1 MQKKSF
7 FKKLIT
13 ELSHRTNDGI
23 PNLSKKE
30 HLIILSEILA
40 EMGLSEME
48 SELIQNLTE
57 GPAEDEK
64 YTHIGGGTYVK
75 KGEET
80 KPAAQKFN
88 KDDSGKYNVISQ
100 VEYEKQKAKAGEEGG
115 PTNNPNAKPKQDTPQ
130 PSGNSPQGGEQPKE
144 EPPKGTSLQT
154 PETQARYKKEA
165 EAATNSNQTTD
176 TTGQPQINKEDN
188 VTLKRV
194 KEQIDKNST
203 TFSDEQKKIAN
214 DCYELTQKLF
224 DESISEDEKA
234 AIAIELRDKYKIT
247 TNASGSKY
255 YINALGGKRKI
266 FGNGT
271 ASTEKLVT
279 QLKKYTQLDQVDF
292 SGLKKNLTAAAK
304 PDLGKENEV
313 KPKDDARIKDLFRS
327 SPVLSR
333 IRESVHGIFAP
344 KDSEGNIV
352 FPSNKHPRAY
362 LKQSFE
368 NPALNKTIE
377 LAQGYADK
385 GQISQEYVD
394 ALKSHQKRLAGILGV
409 YEVPSEEAASAIA
422 DSYNDLMVDLHNA
435 DPEAA
440 SAVMKQLAENRL
452 YEESLAKGDEVY
464 LPSNGTFP
472 GGDMIRVGGTD
483 GDIETVSLVS
493 CKFGKE
499 GRIYGCPANMKAVT
513 QLHPDESKRDTFG
526 QYVGE
531 KGYTMM
537 IKDDLIKGETKE
549 ETTKKTQD
557 LLKKSLSNQGL
568 QEVFEGDELGELA
581 TICSDYYYKLNELRN
596 KLEIE
601 LGNVSADTFWGE
613 YQKELSKFKK
623 EFQQKIQKI
632 VTPEKLEKIVGK
644 NNVANFKTRMTPDV
658 FLAGVLLT
666 ENIRTS
672 GGYGLS
678 HNKQYYDENGTPVS
692 KTDKG
697 TDNPDDYSLTIRN
710 ERTAGRNGGGIQ
722 MSYTGDGERPNGELL
737 PIES

>member
-1 MQKKSF
+1 MQKKNF
-7 FKKLIT
+7 IQKLLR
-13 ELSHRTNDGI
+13 ELSYRSKEGYPI
-23 PNLSKKE
+23 LSKKE
-30 HLIILSEILA
+30 HIEIISDILT
-40 EMGLSEME
+40 EWGLNELQT
-48 SELIQNLTE
+48 ELIKNLTE
-57 GPAEDEK
+57 ASEDDK
-64 YTHIGGGTYVK
+64 YTHVGQGYYVV
-75 KGEET
+75 KGQEDNEDS
-80 KPAAQKFN
+80 QKFT
-88 KDDSGKYNVISQ
+88 KDDNGKYSVVSAS
-100 VEYEKQKAKAGEEGG
+100 EYEKQKAKAGEEGG
-115 PTNNPNAKPKQDTPQ
+115 PTNNPNAEPKQDVPQ
-130 PSGNSPQGGEQPKE
+130 GGGEQPQQ

-165 EAATNSNQTTD
+165 EAATQSNEPAPKK
-176 TTGQPQINKEDN
+176 GQPQISKEN
-188 VTLKRV
+188 GITLKRV
-194 KEQIDKNST
+194 KEQIDKNSIT
-203 TFSDEQKKIAN
+203 LSDEQKKTAN
-214 DCYELTQKLF
+214 DCYELTEKLF
-224 DESISEDEKA
+224 DETISDDEKGT
-234 AIAIELRDKYKIT
+234 IANELRDKYKIT

-255 YINALGGKRKI
+255 YINVLGGKRKI
-266 FGNGT
+266 FGDGT
-271 ASTEKLVT
+271 TSTEKLVN

-304 PDLGKENEV
+304 PDLGKANEV
-313 KPKDDARIKDLFRS
+313 KPKDDDRIKQLFDS

-344 KDSEGNIV
+344 KDGDGNTI
-352 FPSNKHPRAY
+352 FPSNQHSRAY

-368 NPALNKTIE
+368 NPALINTLK
-377 LAQGYADK
+377 LAQEYADK

-394 ALKSHQKRLAGILGV
+394 ALKQHQNRLAGILGV
-409 YEVPSEEAASAIA
+409 YEVPGEEAASAIA
-422 DSYNDLMVDLHNA
+422 DSYNDLMVDLNNA
-435 DPEAA
+435 DSEAA

-452 YEESLAKGDEVY
+452 YEEALARGEEVY
-464 LPSNGTFP
+464 LPSNGSFP

-483 GDIETVSLVS
+483 GDVETVSLVS

-513 QLHPDESKRDTFG
+513 QLHPDESKRDLFG

-537 IKDDLIKGETKE
+537 IKDDLIAGETKE

-557 LLKKSLSNQGL
+557 LIKKSLMNQNL
-568 QEVFEGDELGELA
+568 SDVFDESETKEIA
-581 TICSDYYYKLNELRN
+581 DVCSEYYYKLNELRN

-623 EFQQKIQKI
+623 EYAQRIQKI
-632 VTPEKLEKIVGK
+632 VTAEKLEKIVGK
-644 NNVANFKTRMTPDV
+644 NNVPNFKTRMTPDV

-678 HNKQYYDENGTPVS
+678 HNKQYYDENKTPVS

-722 MSYTGDGERPNGELL
+722 MSFTGDGERPNGEIL
-737 PIES
+737 PLES

>member
-1 MQKKSF
+1 MQKKF
-7 FKKLIT
+7 ITKLLR
-13 ELSHRTNDGI
+13 ELSYRSKEGYPI
-23 PNLSKKE
+23 LSKKE
-30 HLIILSEILA
+30 HISIISDILTEWGMSEIQ
-40 EMGLSEME
+40 
-48 SELIQNLTE
+48 SELIKNLTE
-57 GPAEDEK
+57 ASDDEN
-64 YTHIGGGTYVK
+64 YTHVGQGYYVK
-75 KGEET
+75 KGQEE
-80 KPAAQKFN
+80 KEDAQKFT
-88 KDDSGKYNVISQ
+88 KDDSGKYNVVSQ
-100 VEYEKQKAKAGEEGG
+100 DEYEKQKNKAGEEGG
-115 PTNNPNAKPKQDTPQ
+115 PKNNPNAEPKQDTP
-130 PSGNSPQGGEQPKE
+130 PQGEQPQQ

-165 EAATNSNQTTD
+165 DAATQSNEPTPKK
-176 TTGQPQINKEDN
+176 GQSQISKEDG

-194 KEQIDKNST
+194 KEQINKNSVT
-203 TFSDEQKKIAN
+203 LSDEQKKIAN
-214 DCYELTQKLF
+214 DCYELTEKLF
-224 DESISEDEKA
+224 DETISDDEKST
-234 AIAIELRDKYKIT
+234 IANELRDKYKIT

-255 YINALGGKRKI
+255 YINVLGGKRKI
-266 FGNGT
+266 FGDGT
-271 ASTEKLVT
+271 TSTEKLVN
-279 QLKKYTQLDQVDF
+279 QLRKYTQLDQVDF

-304 PDLGKENEV
+304 PDLGKANEV
-313 KPKDDARIKDLFRS
+313 KPKDDDRVKQLFNS

-333 IRESVHGIFAP
+333 IRESVHGVFAP
-344 KDSEGNIV
+344 KDGDGNTL
-352 FPSNKHPRAY
+352 FPSNKHSRAY

-368 NPALNKTIE
+368 NPALVNTLK
-377 LAQGYADK
+377 LAQEYADK

-394 ALKSHQKRLAGILGV
+394 ALKSHQNRLAGILGV

-422 DSYNDLMVDLHNA
+422 DSYNDLMVDLNNA
-435 DPEAA
+435 DSEAA

-452 YEESLAKGDEVY
+452 YEEALARGEEVY
-464 LPSNGTFP
+464 LPSNGSFP

-483 GDIETVSLVS
+483 GEVETVSLVS

-513 QLHPDESKRDTFG
+513 QLHPDESKRDLFG

-537 IKDDLIKGETKE
+537 IKDDLIAGDTKE
-549 ETTKKTQD
+549 ETTKKTED
-557 LLKKSLSNQGL
+557 LLKKSLLNQNL
-568 QEVFEGDELGELA
+568 SDVFEGNDLNEIA
-581 TICSDYYYKLNELRN
+581 TICSEYYYKLNELRT

-623 EFQQKIQKI
+623 EYGQQIQKL

-644 NNVANFKTRMTPDV
+644 NNVPNFKTRMTPDV

-678 HNKQYYDENGTPVS
+678 HNKQYYDENKSPVS

-722 MSYTGDGERPNGELL
+722 MSFTGDGERPNGEIL
-737 PIES
+737 PLES

>member
-1 MQKKSF
+1 MQKNSF

-13 ELSHRTNDGI
+13 ELSHRTSDGI

-30 HLIILSEILA
+30 HLVILSEILA

-48 SELIQNLTE
+48 SELIKNLTE
-57 GPAEDEK
+57 DKTEDAK
-64 YTHIGGGTYVK
+64 YSHIGGGTYVK
-75 KGEET
+75 KGQE
-80 KPAAQKFN
+80 KKSDAQKFT
-88 KDDSGKYNVISQ
+88 KDDSGNYNVISQ
-100 VEYEKQKAKAGEEGG
+100 VEYEKLKAKAGEEGG
-115 PTNNPNAKPKQDTPQ
+115 PTNNPNAEPKQDTPQ
-130 PSGNSPQGGEQPKE
+130 PTDNLPQGGEQPKQ

-154 PETQARYKKEA
+154 PETQKRYKKEA
-165 EAATNSNQTTD
+165 EAATNSNQSTD
-176 TTGQPQINKEDN
+176 TTGQPRVSKEDG

-203 TFSDEQKKIAN
+203 TFSEEQKKMAN
-214 DCYELTQKLF
+214 DCFELTQKLF
-224 DESISEDEKA
+224 DETISDDEKT
-234 AIAIELRDKYKIT
+234 AIAIELKEKFNIT
-247 TNASGSKY
+247 TNASGTKF

-271 ASTEKLVT
+271 TSTEKLVN

-304 PDLGKENEV
+304 PDLGKDNEV
-313 KPKDDARIKDLFRS
+313 KPKDDARVKELFQS

-333 IRESVHGIFAP
+333 IREGVHGIFAP
-344 KDSEGNIV
+344 KDADGNV
-352 FPSNKHPRAY
+352 LFPSNKHPRAY

-377 LAQGYADK
+377 LAQEYADK
-385 GQISQEYVD
+385 GLLSQEYVD
-394 ALKSHQKRLAGILGV
+394 ALKAHQKRLAGILGV
-409 YEVPSEEAASAIA
+409 YEIPSEEAASAIA
-422 DSYNDLMVDLHNA
+422 DSYNDLMVDLNNA

-452 YEESLAKGDEVY
+452 YEEALARGEEVY
-464 LPSNGTFP
+464 LPSNGSFP
-472 GGDMIRVGGTD
+472 GGDMIRVGGDD
-483 GDIETVSLVS
+483 GEVETVSLVS

-513 QLHPDESKRDTFG
+513 QLHPDPAKRDIFG

-531 KGYTMM
+531 KGFTMM
-537 IKDDLIKGETKE
+537 IKDELIKGETKE
-549 ETTKKTQD
+549 ETTKKIEG
-557 LLKKSLSNQGL
+557 LLKKSLLNQNL
-568 QEVFEGDELGELA
+568 SDTFSDEELA
-581 TICSDYYYKLNELRN
+581 EISTICSDYFYKLNELRN
-596 KLEIE
+596 KLEIK
-601 LGNVSADTFWGE
+601 LGNVSADTFWAE

-644 NNVANFKTRMTPDV
+644 NNVPNFKTRLTPDV
-658 FLAGVLLT
+658 FLSGVLLA

-672 GGYGLS
+672 DGYGLS
-678 HNKQYYDENGTPVS
+678 HNKQFYDENGTPVS

-697 TDNPDDYSLTIRN
+697 TNNPDDYSLTIRN

-722 MSYTGDGERPNGELL
+722 MSFTGDGERPNGELL
-737 PIES
+737 PMES